1 MSPLTVTAVPLDELE
16 RRARELNAASESGP
30 RIYLDD
36 RDLVV
41 ELAGL
46 AGWCEVLAMRI
57 DNAEWCASRTRGEE
71 RAA

>member
-1 MSPLTVTAVPLDELE
+1 MSADAMTPLEITAVPLDEFE
-16 RRARELNAASESGP
+16 RRARALNAASESGP

-57 DNAEWCASRTRGEE
+57 DNAEWCASRTR
-71 RAA
+71 